1 MATKEGSR
9 IFVGGLSPEVTERD
23 LQRTFGR
30 FGEIL
35 DCQSRFWLTS
45 FRKKRLCLVLF
56 VSSCWDSSLNFECP
70 SADDG
75 TAERK
80 TAPVEERRFSYPLCL
95 WALGLCK
102 ELSATGELNDISW
115 INIMMERDT
124 GRSRGFGFIT
134 FADRRAMDESI
145 REMHG
150 RDFGDRVIS
159 VNRAEPKMGG
169 RDDGESHGSRGGG
182 RDGGYSL
189 AGKGSFGGGGR
200 VGEDECFK
208 CGRVGHWAR
217 DCPSA
222 AGGRGG
228 PVGGFSSRS
237 AYGGSDGRVDRYAD
251 RERYVDRE
259 RYIDD
264 RYDGG
269 APRFGA
275 RDRFDSREA
284 YIPRD
289 RYASDRYAAPVDRFA
304 GGDRYSRGS
313 DRYPPA
319 SYEKPRS
326 FERDVVP
333 SAGSDRYGG
342 GRAGGPIRGGD
353 EGRGFRSRAS
363 GPYDRPSR
371 SSGGGY
377 PSSGTLDRY

>member
-1 MATKEGSR
+1 
-9 IFVGGLSPEVTERD
+9 
-23 LQRTFGR
+23 
-30 FGEIL
+30 
-35 DCQSRFWLTS
+35 
-45 FRKKRLCLVLF
+45 
-56 VSSCWDSSLNFECP
+56 
-70 SADDG
+70 
-75 TAERK
+75 
-80 TAPVEERRFSYPLCL
+80 
-95 WALGLCK
+95 
-102 ELSATGELNDISW
+102 
-115 INIMMERDT
+115 MMERDT

-222 AGGRGG
+222 TGGRGG
-228 PVGGFSSRS
+228 PVGGFSSRA

-289 RYASDRYAAPVDRFA
+289 RYASDRLYILYNCIY
-304 GGDRYSRGS
+304 RYSHSDCLTFVALHDVFTHVTGMQPRLIGLQVGIGTAVDQTVTPQRVMRNPGPLRG
-313 DRYPPA
+313 
-319 SYEKPRS
+319 
-326 FERDVVP
+326 
-333 SAGSDRYGG
+333 
-342 GRAGGPIRGGD
+342 
-353 EGRGFRSRAS
+353 
-363 GPYDRPSR
+363 
-371 SSGGGY
+371 
-377 PSSGTLDRY
+377 T

>member
-1 MATKEGSR
+1 
-9 IFVGGLSPEVTERD
+9 
-23 LQRTFGR
+23 
-30 FGEIL
+30 
-35 DCQSRFWLTS
+35 
-45 FRKKRLCLVLF
+45 
-56 VSSCWDSSLNFECP
+56 
-70 SADDG
+70 
-75 TAERK
+75 
-80 TAPVEERRFSYPLCL
+80 
-95 WALGLCK
+95 
-102 ELSATGELNDISW
+102 
-115 INIMMERDT
+115 MMERDT

>member
-35 DCQSRFWLTS
+35 DCQ
-45 FRKKRLCLVLF
+45 
-56 VSSCWDSSLNFECP
+56 
-70 SADDG
+70 
-75 TAERK
+75 
-80 TAPVEERRFSYPLCL
+80 
-95 WALGLCK
+95 
-102 ELSATGELNDISW
+102 
-115 INIMMERDT
+115 IMMERDT

-222 AGGRGG
+222 TGGRGG
-228 PVGGFSSRS
+228 PVGGFSSRA

-251 RERYVDRE
+251 RERYMDRE

-363 GPYDRPSR
+363 GPYERPSR
-371 SSGGGY
+371 SSGGGGGY